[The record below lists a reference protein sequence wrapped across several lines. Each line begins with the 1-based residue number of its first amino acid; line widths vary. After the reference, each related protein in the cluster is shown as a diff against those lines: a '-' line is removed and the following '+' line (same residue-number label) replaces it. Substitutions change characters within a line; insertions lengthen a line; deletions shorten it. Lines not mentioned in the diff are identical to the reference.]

1 MRFWDASAVVPRVV
15 AEEETNQCRKLLAED
30 TEVVVWFLTPMEVI
44 SALARRLRESTL
56 KLSDFRKTKGQ
67 LLLLERAWFEVT
79 SVERVRELARRLL
92 ESYPLRAADALQL
105 AAAIIISENSPQDTP
120 FVTLDNRLGLA
131 AEREGFPLLG
141 VRG

>member
-1 MRFWDASAVVPRVV
+1 MRFWDASAVVPLVV
-15 AEEETNQCRKLLAED
+15 AEEETNHCRKLLAED
-30 TEVVVWFLTPMEVI
+30 AEVVVWFLTPLEVI

-56 KLSDFRKTKGQ
+56 KLSDFRKAKGQ

-131 AEREGFPLLG
+131 AEREGFTLLG
-141 VRG
+141 VRE